1 MATLGLVV
9 KHVVM
14 KLETITVRNY
24 RCFRERQT
32 ARLAPLT
39 LLVGDNSTGKT
50 SFLALIRALWDVAV
64 GNRVPDFKEYPYDLG
79 SFDEI
84 AHQRS
89 GRGGGAEAFEAEFD
103 LGEFHFA
110 VTFGR
115 QGTVPVPVRKVLTS
129 GDLRIEERWGQ
140 DRLVSLQVGNSRG
153 SWDLGVPDERRAST
167 SLDDSFAASL
177 IAFSISGECPV
188 ATPLANRSSP
198 NGSPSFTETDQKEL
212 NEFVGSWHIRPP
224 RYRESRPFASAPV
237 HSKPRRTYD
246 PARPSVDA
254 DGGYIP
260 MYLAD
265 LYFRNQ
271 KEWERLKAMLE
282 RFGQSSGLFDEVS
295 IKQLGRKGSE
305 PFQVHVRKY
314 SGKLKGP
321 WRNLIDVGYGVS
333 QALPVIFE
341 ILRNWGLKTAPLL
354 LLQQPEVHLHPSAQA
369 ALGSFFCQSAKQYRQ
384 LVVETH
390 SDHLLDRV
398 RMDIRD
404 RKTTLQPE
412 DVSILF
418 FERSRQDVRIHSL
431 RIDAE
436 GNVLDAPDSYRQFFM
451 DETRRSLGL

>member
-1 MATLGLVV
+1 
-9 KHVVM
+9 M
-14 KLETITVRNY
+14 KLETITVRNF

-50 SFLALIRALWDVAV
+50 SFLAMIRALWDVAV
-64 GNRVPDFKEYPYDLG
+64 GNRVPDFKEAPYDLG
-79 SFDEI
+79 SFEEI
-84 AHQRS
+84 AHQR
-89 GRGGGAEAFEAEFD
+89 GRKGGGAETFEAEFD
-103 LGEFHFA
+103 LGDFHFA
-110 VTFGR
+110 ATFGR
-115 QGTVPVPVRKVLTS
+115 HGTAPVPVRKVLRS
-129 GDLRIEERWGQ
+129 GDLWIEECWGQ
-140 DRLVSLQVGNSRG
+140 DRLVSLRVGNSRG
-153 SWDLGVPDERRAST
+153 AWDLGVPDERRT
-167 SLDDSFAASL
+167 SISVGDSFAASL
-177 IAFSISGECPV
+177 IAFSISGERPV
-188 ATPLANRSSP
+188 ATPLADPSSP
-198 NGSPSFTETDQKEL
+198 NGSPSFTEADERELKEL
-212 NEFVGSWHIRPP
+212 IGSRHIRPL

-254 DGGYIP
+254 EGDYIP

-265 LYFRNQ
+265 AYFRDR
-271 KEWERLKAMLE
+271 KEWERLKAMFE
-282 RFGQSSGLFDEVS
+282 SFGQSSGLFDEVS
-295 IKQLGRKGSE
+295 IKQLGRRESE

-341 ILRNWGLKTAPLL
+341 ILRNWGMKTAPTL

-398 RMDIRD
+398 RMDVRD
-404 RKTTLQPE
+404 RKTTLQPD

-418 FERSRQDVRIHSL
+418 FERNRLDVRIHSL
-431 RIDAE
+431 RIDGE
-436 GNVLDAPDSYRQFFM
+436 GNVLDAPNSYRQFFM
-451 DETRRSLGL
+451 EETRRSLGL